1 MKILLLGK
9 LGLLGS
15 DFLSHLSGSGNFEV
29 FALDYKELDITDYK
43 KTEEIV
49 TKIAPDFVINCAAY
63 TEVDGCE
70 SNKELAMKVNGE
82 APANLASICKKLGA
96 VILQISTDYVFDG
109 SKIEGYKEDDKPS
122 PTSVYGESKLL
133 GEINVQKNTDKY
145 YIVRI
150 SLLFGS
156 HGNNFVKQMI
166 ELAKTKNELEV
177 VDDFVSYPT
186 YSEDLVQAII
196 KEFIDKRDL
205 PFGIYHLTN
214 IPAVSRYEFAKSIF
228 KISGQKVNLK
238 PVSADVFPRIAQ
250 RPSHSILLN
259 TKIKPLR
266 DFEEALKVYIG
277 LNFKI

>member
-15 DFLSHLSGSGNFEV
+15 DLLSHLSGSGNFEV
-29 FALDYKELDITDYK
+29 FALDFKELDITDYK
-43 KTEEIV
+43 KTEEIL

-63 TEVDGCE
+63 TDVDGCE
-70 SNKELAMKVNGE
+70 SNKEMAMKVNGE
-82 APANLASICKKLGA
+82 APANIAAICKKLGA
-96 VILQISTDYVFDG
+96 VLIHVSTDYVFDG
-109 SKIEGYKEDDKPS
+109 SKVEGYKEDDKPS
-122 PTSVYGESKLL
+122 PISVYGESKLL
-133 GEINVQKNTDKY
+133 GENNIQKNTDKF
-145 YIVRI
+145 YIIRI
-150 SLLFGS
+150 SLLFGPN
-156 HGNNFVKQMI
+156 GNNFVKQMI
-166 ELAKTKNELEV
+166 ELAKTKNELDV

-186 YSEDLVQAII
+186 YSKDFVDAVV

-214 IPAVSRYEFAKSIF
+214 VPAVSRLEFAKAIF
-228 KISGQKVNLK
+228 EIGGRKVKVN
-238 PVSADVFPRIAQ
+238 PVESAAFPRLAQ

-266 DFEEALKVYIG
+266 DFKEALKVYID